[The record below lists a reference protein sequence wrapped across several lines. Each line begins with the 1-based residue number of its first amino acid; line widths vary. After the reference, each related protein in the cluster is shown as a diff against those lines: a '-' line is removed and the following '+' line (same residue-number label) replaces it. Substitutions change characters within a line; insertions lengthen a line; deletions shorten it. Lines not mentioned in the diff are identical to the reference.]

1 MKNAM
6 KIYNFGQLL
15 MVLGSALYIVE
26 LFTIESRAMTLAI
39 TAIYLVSLLLTA
51 IGYLGTGEQRRAEK
65 EQRKREEAARKAARQ
80 QRSK

>member
-6 KIYNFGQLL
+6 KIYDLGQLL

-26 LFTIESRAMTLAI
+26 LFTIESKAMTLAI

-51 IGYLGTGEQRRAEK
+51 IGYLGTSEQRKAEK
-65 EQRKREEAARKAARQ
+65 EQRKREEAARKAAKKQ
-80 QRSK
+80 QQ